1 MLRANA
7 AINKAAKR
15 VLSLCGHTD
24 IAPVNS
30 SCGAEQFCAQTNRPL
45 MDEVRHFTDG
55 LEGEVA
61 NELWP
66 YSTYQE
72 MLFIK

>member
-1 MLRANA
+1 M
-7 AINKAAKR
+7 NKAAKR
-15 VLSLCGHTD
+15 VLSLRGHTD

-30 SCGAEQFCAQTNRPL
+30 SGGAEQEFCAQTNRPL

-66 YSTYQE
+66 YPTYQE